1 MVKNLHAM
9 QETQVQSLS
18 QEDPQRR
25 EWLPTLVF
33 LPREFHGQRSG
44 NCSWRR
50 LESLPRTD
58 VAWLSP
64 GRLIGNCHHH
74 SRFIPSRPLARTSTC
89 SPRSTFCVLAKS
101 GDRTNR
107 GCYCPGSYSLSQA
120 SGDIHDSHLRCD
132 TLALWGSVNKEC
144 IGVPFLS
151 CTWSKTQTLSETVY
165 PGFWFRD
172 PLTIVFTH
180 RSACPSS
187 EKA

>member
-18 QEDPQRR
+18 QEDPHRR

-33 LPREFHGQRSG
+33 LPRELHGQRSG
-44 NCSWRR
+44 NCSWRC
-50 LESLPRTD
+50 LESLPRTG
-58 VAWLSP
+58 VAWVSP

-74 SRFIPSRPLARTSTC
+74 ARFTPSRPLACTSTC
-89 SPRSTFCVLAKS
+89 SPRSTFCVLPSQVTGLTGAATVLGLIPSPRPRAIFTTHTWGVTLLPS
-101 GDRTNR
+101 GV
-107 GCYCPGSYSLSQA
+107 
-120 SGDIHDSHLRCD
+120 
-132 TLALWGSVNKEC
+132 LWIEC

-151 CTWSKTQTLSETVY
+151 CAWSKTQTLSETVY